1 MSKWFDGA
9 EFPMFDEEPRSTS
22 VSRHVPTYYGIQYT
36 HAGRFFLSVN
46 DAPVEWHEGPAVFAT
61 HPGAFF
67 HYGAAPGETRHM
79 CYLCGCGPRFARYAE
94 AGLLPLDGRAVPVN
108 DPAEFLRTLRE
119 IFALLH
125 GGVTTPERAVWLCE
139 GLLLQIREKKRGTAQ
154 AQFYQ
159 RDFFRALIRRIN
171 EHPEHPVDFTEEAAK
186 CGMTLIHFRRL
197 FKRTTGVPPHQYQLL
212 RRLRRGTELLRSTN
226 LPVAEIAERCGFEDP
241 FYFSRLF
248 KRRCFLTPVE
258 YRKEY
263 SQ

>member
-1 MSKWFDGA
+1 MSSWFDGA

-36 HAGRFFLSVN
+36 HAGRFFLSA
-46 DAPVEWHEGPAVFAT
+46 DGSPAEWHAGPSVFVT

-67 HYGAAPGETRHM
+67 HYGVAPGETRHM

-94 AGLLPLDGRAVPVN
+94 AGLLPLDGKAVPVS

-125 GGVTTPERAVWLCE
+125 GGVTTPERAVWLYE
-139 GLLLQIREKKRGTAQ
+139 GLLLQIREKRKVTAH

-159 RDFFRALIRRIN
+159 RDFFRALIQRIN
-171 EHPEHPVDFTEEAAK
+171 AHPEHPVDFCAEAAK

-197 FKRTTGVPPHQYQLL
+197 FKRETGVSPLQYQLL
-212 RRLRRGTELLRSTN
+212 RRLRRGTVRIRRSVLFFASVQTPLLPDS
-226 LPVAEIAERCGFEDP
+226 G
-241 FYFSRLF
+241 
-248 KRRCFLTPVE
+248 
-258 YRKEY
+258 
-263 SQ
+263 